1 MSDGS
6 DGTSGVGTEG
16 GAPDDGSAGASSN
29 ASAGGSENG
38 PRSGESAGLPP
49 AVEEL
54 RELQARYASP
64 GSEKAVER
72 QHAKDKQT
80 VHERLGLLFD
90 EGAPRFEV
98 GTFAA
103 MEQYREH
110 GDIRSAGVRTVIGR
124 VSDRDCMVI
133 ANDSMVKSGT
143 WFPLTIKKILRA
155 QRIALENRLP
165 LVYLVDSGGL
175 FLPLQDESFPDVDD
189 AGRIFY
195 NNARLSAEGVPQI
208 AAVLGPCVA
217 GGAYIPALCDEILM
231 VEGTSGIFLGG
242 PHLVKAAI
250 GEEADIEELGGS
262 STHTRLSG
270 MADYEDPDE
279 ESCLSRVRRLAARWP
294 VPPGSRRVGGSP
306 GTRSPSDPEGGA
318 GESPTSTGAG
328 YAVAETE
335 PPERDPDHLLD
346 ALPDDP
352 TRAYDMRGVLECIV
366 DAESWE
372 EYKREYGKTLLT
384 GTARIHG
391 RTVGIVA
398 SQRSVSRTG
407 RGEMQIGG
415 VIYGDAADKAA
426 RFVLVCNQKQ
436 IPLVFF
442 QDVTGFMVGTRA
454 EQGGIIKDG
463 AKLINA
469 VSNSRVPKIT
479 VVVGNSYGAGN
490 YALCGRAFGPRFMV
504 AWPSASIAVMA
515 GKNAAETIL
524 AIEKRKKE
532 KGGEELTGAEEEAI
546 LNEIRAAYERTLSPY
561 YAASKLWVDAL
572 VDPRSTRD
580 VLGHLLDVACAH
592 PPDEEFKLGV
602 FQV

>member
-1 MSDGS
+1 MSSRSEESPEGS
-6 DGTSGVGTEG
+6 AAVGSGDE
-16 GAPDDGSAGASSN
+16 GAPSGGGGTTTFPESDDLEG
-29 ASAGGSENG
+29 
-38 PRSGESAGLPP
+38 
-49 AVEEL
+49 AVEDL
-54 RELQARYASP
+54 RELEARYAEASSP
-64 GSEKAVER
+64 KAVAR
-72 QHAKDKQT
+72 QHAKDKLT
-80 VHERLGLLFD
+80 VHERLDLLFD
-90 EGAPRFEV
+90 PDAPRFEV

-103 MEQYREH
+103 LGRYDEH
-110 GDIRSAGVRTVIGR
+110 GDIRSAGVRTVVGR

-155 QRIALENRLP
+155 QQIAAENRLP

-195 NNARLSAEGVPQI
+195 NNARLSALGVPQI
-208 AAVLGPCVA
+208 AAVMGPCVA

-262 STHTRLSG
+262 GTHTRLSG

-279 ESCLSRVRRLAARWP
+279 ESCLARVRRLAARWP
-294 VPPGSRRVGGSP
+294 APPGRRVDDGGT
-306 GTRSPSDPEGGA
+306 GRAPSGGDGA
-318 GESPTSTGAG
+318 PDTPTADGAG
-328 YAVAETE
+328 YSLGE
-335 PPERDPDHLLD
+335 PAPPARDPETILD
-346 ALPDDP
+346 AVPEDP
-352 TRAYDMRGVLECIV
+352 TRAYDMRRVLEAVV
-366 DAESWE
+366 DDGSWE
-372 EYKREYGKTLLT
+372 EYKKEYGKTLLT

-391 RTVGIVA
+391 RTVGVVA
-398 SQRSVSRTG
+398 SQRAISRTG
-407 RGEMQIGG
+407 KGEMQIGG

-490 YALCGRAFGPRFMV
+490 YALCGRAFGPRFV
-504 AWPSASIAVMA
+504 LAWPSASIAVMA

-524 AIEKRKKE
+524 GIERRKRE
-532 KGGEELTGAEEEAI
+532 KAGESLTPVEEEAI
-546 LNEIRAAYERTLSPY
+546 LDRIREGYERTVSPY
-561 YAASKLWVDAL
+561 YAASNLWIDAL
-572 VDPRSTRD
+572 IDPRSTRD
-580 VLGHLLDVACAH
+580 VLDHLLRVACAH
-592 PPDEEFKLGV
+592 EPDDDFRLGV